1 MQQVFHRRDHGQI
14 QSARHQQRQTGNA
27 RQRHRRDHQRS
38 ACTARKHHGAVGT
51 GDLGSAVA
59 ASVSRHE
66 GPDLLRGIGLRAQ
79 AVDERANHRRFIMG
93 RDQNCKCV
101 IRIRFRCLP
110 FSCRQPRQR
119 NIRELVGI
127 AHKKQAHDDVVDR
140 LDCMHGVPPPSVVLC
155 ACRLIA
161 DDPECQHGCIVD
173 LLRQAQRNP
182 ETSVEKICP
191 LNRASPV

>member
-1 MQQVFHRRDHGQI
+1 MPGSTI
-14 QSARHQQRQTGNA
+14 AEIASAPA
-27 RQRHRRDHQRS
+27 
-38 ACTARKHHGAVGT
+38 ACTARKHHGAVGA

-59 ASVSRHE
+59 ALVSRHKD
-66 GPDLLRGIGLRAQ
+66 PDLLRGIGLRAQ

-140 LDCMHGVPPPSVVLC
+140 LDRMHGVPPPSVVLC

-182 ETSVEKICP
+182 DRTDDRQDHKADDEPAKRFLIVFVIT
-191 LNRASPV
+191 